1 MDNNAVSEATR
12 HIVAY
17 LLHDAAA
24 NVEGYI
30 TDYSQQ
36 SLLDAEAMGL
46 VIIAEYNDGS
56 REVVPAIEVKQPNPE
71 VNGVEVVLPPYVDV
85 RMSAVVEV
93 FDALEAIMFPEAEP
107 ATETGA
113 APMRKA
119 ARKITP
125 EDAFKAALAALKEV
139 TQGGESQ

>member
-71 VNGVEVVLPPYVDV
+71 VNGVEVVLPPYVD
-85 RMSAVVEV
+85 
-93 FDALEAIMFPEAEP
+93 DALEAIMFPEAEP

-139 TQGGESQ
+139 TQGGEA

>member
-1 MDNNAVSEATR
+1 
-12 HIVAY
+12 
-17 LLHDAAA
+17 
-24 NVEGYI
+24 
-30 TDYSQQ
+30 
-36 SLLDAEAMGL
+36 MGL

-139 TQGGESQ
+139 TQGGEA